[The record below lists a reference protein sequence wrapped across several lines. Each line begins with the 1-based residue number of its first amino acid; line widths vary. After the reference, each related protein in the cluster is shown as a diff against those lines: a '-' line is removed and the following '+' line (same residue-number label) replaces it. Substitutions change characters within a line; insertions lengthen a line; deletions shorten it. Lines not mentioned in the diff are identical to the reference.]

1 MRIDLLSNILFLTPV
16 VGGALFSLLSVLAAW
31 RLLHKPQALLS
42 ETDRQ
47 AWPPVSIL
55 KPCFGLDAGLE
66 ENLESFCHQ
75 DYPGP
80 LQVVLCL
87 QRANDPARPI
97 AEKLA
102 ARYPGLVTLVVTQS
116 PPVIN
121 GKIQNLLGGLRETKH
136 DIVIISDSDV
146 RVASDY
152 VRQMVRPLAD
162 PQVGYVC
169 SLYRVVMPRS
179 LGERLEALTFNADFV
194 PQILFTEWV
203 AAADYCLGAS
213 LAYRRSDLARV
224 GGLEAVA
231 DYMVEDYEIGR
242 RLLSLGKRRVL
253 IPHVVDMRASLPTFA
268 AWWSHQV
275 YWDQNTKVA
284 NPAGFIGTI
293 LTRAIPFALLFAL
306 ARRGDDV
313 SMAVVIAS
321 VLIRNLCSKAVMD
334 LIGDREVGKL
344 WLLPFRDCL
353 VIGSWALALIKRT
366 FIWRGLRFRVGDDG
380 RIIPG
385 SKCDAQMLG
394 VEHIS

>member
-1 MRIDLLSNILFLTPV
+1 MLANILFLTPV
-16 VGGALFSLLSVLAAW
+16 VGGALFSLLSVWAARRLLRW
-31 RLLHKPQALLS
+31 RLPQAVPS
-42 ETDRQ
+42 DAS
-47 AWPPVSIL
+47 AWPGVSVL
-55 KPCFGLDAGLE
+55 KPCFGLDEGLE
-66 ENLESFCHQ
+66 ENLESFCRQ
-75 DYPGP
+75 DYPGR
-80 LQVVLCL
+80 LQILLCL

-97 AEKLA
+97 AERLA
-102 ARYPGLVTLVVTQS
+102 ARYPALVTMVITQS
-116 PPVIN
+116 PPVVN
-121 GKIQNLLGGLRETKH
+121 GKIQNLLGGLRETRH
-136 DIVIISDSDV
+136 DIAIISDSDV
-146 RVASDY
+146 RVAPDY

-162 PQVGYVC
+162 EQVGYVC
-169 SLYRVVMPRS
+169 SLYRVVAPRS
-179 LGERLEALTFNADFV
+179 LGEQLEALTFNADFV
-194 PQILFTEWV
+194 PQILFTEWMG
-203 AAADYCLGAS
+203 AADYCLGAS
-213 LAYRRSDLARV
+213 LAYRRSDLAKV

-253 IPHVVDMRASLPTFA
+253 IPHMVDMRASLPTFA

-313 SMAVVIAS
+313 SIAVVIAT

-334 LIGDREVGKL
+334 MIGDRDVRKL

-353 VIGSWALALIKRT
+353 VIGSWALALVKRT
-366 FIWRGLRFRVGDDG
+366 FIWRGLRFRVNDDG

-385 SKCDAQMLG
+385 NEREAQLLG